1 MGKKRTQSGITNF
14 FSKAGPS
21 DSKISKTSENNDIKA
36 TENEK
41 NNDKVE
47 KSIDILEENIENT
60 DTTNV
65 QEEKCS
71 LCAEKSENPFLICK
85 HIACPPDSIGP
96 QAAIGPQRPQ
106 GPILP
111 HRPIRPQEPV
121 GAQGFPGRPR
131 PDAVSQYC
139 LNLARSDNDEVFQ
152 DIEQQ
157 NVETTEE
164 HFLENETETD

>member
-1 MGKKRTQSGITNF
+1 MGKKRTQSGIAKF
-14 FSKAGPS
+14 LIKAGHS
-21 DSKISKTSENNDIKA
+21 DPKISK

-47 KSIDILEENIENT
+47 NSTEENIENT

-65 QEEKCS
+65 QVEKCPE
-71 LCAEKSENPFLICK
+71 CAEKPENPFLICK
-85 HIACPPDSIGP
+85 HVDCPPAPIGP

-111 HRPIRPQEPV
+111 QRPIRPQEPV

-131 PDAVSQYC
+131 PDTVSQYC
-139 LNLARSDNDEVFQ
+139 LNLTSSDNDEVFQ

-157 NVETTEE
+157 NVETIEE
-164 HFLENETETD
+164 HFSENETETD